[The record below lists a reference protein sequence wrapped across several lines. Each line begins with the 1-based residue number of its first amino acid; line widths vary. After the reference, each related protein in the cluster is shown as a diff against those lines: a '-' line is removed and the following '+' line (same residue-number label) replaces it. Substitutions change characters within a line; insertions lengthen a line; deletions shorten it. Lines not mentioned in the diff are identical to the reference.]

1 MSLRAELVEP
11 TAGLPG
17 FALVL
22 PDGWGAFDPDPD
34 VLRARAEQSLGR
46 LSAAQR
52 TALRPVIDEVFASA
66 RRGGADLVRLFAQ
79 AEVPESEYLPV
90 SLVAARMDAPGG
102 RSLAEAGRHL
112 MATRGAA
119 PLDERGTILR
129 WTQSSTAGFSDGAA
143 EVLTINYLLPAP
155 GTEHRG
161 LQFQA
166 SILASAGGVTVDP
179 TGVATMSAL
188 CDAIVAT
195 VRWKRDA

>member
-11 TAGLPG
+11 TAGMPG

-22 PDGWGAFDPDPD
+22 PLGWGSFDPEPAA
-34 VLRARAEQSLGR
+34 LRAIAEQSLGR

-52 TALRPVIDEVFASA
+52 TALRPMLDEVFAA
-66 RRGGADLVRLFAQ
+66 ANRGVGDAIRLFAQ
-79 AEVPESEYLPV
+79 QDVPESDFLPV
-90 SLVAARMDAPGG
+90 SIVAARMDAPGG

-119 PLDERGTILR
+119 PLDEAGTILR
-129 WTQSSTAGFSDGAA
+129 WTQTSTAGFSEGAA
-143 EVLTINYLLPAP
+143 EILTINYLLPAP
-155 GTEHRG
+155 DSDRRG
-161 LQFQA
+161 LLFQA
-166 SILASAGGVTVDP
+166 SILASAAGTTVDP
-179 TGVATMSAL
+179 TGVATMTAL

>member
-22 PDGWGAFDPDPD
+22 PEGWGAFDPDPD

-112 MATRGAA
+112 IATRGAA
-119 PLDERGTILR
+119 PLDEGGTILR

-161 LQFQA
+161 LLFQA

>member
-1 MSLRAELVEP
+1 VSLRAELVEP

-46 LSAAQR
+46 LSASQR

-79 AEVPESEYLPV
+79 ADVAEDDYLPV

-102 RSLAEAGRHL
+102 RSLAEAGNHL
-112 MATRGAA
+112 MATRGAT
-119 PLDERGTILR
+119 PLDEGGTILR
-129 WTQSSTAGFSDGAA
+129 WTQTSTAGFSDGAA

-155 GTEHRG
+155 GSEHRG
-161 LQFQA
+161 LLFQA
-166 SILASAGGVTVDP
+166 SILSSAAGVTVDP